1 MNQDL
6 QRFRELLPFFANGT
20 LKEVDKAFVAAYLA
34 QHPEAHAEADFTQA
48 LRAAVKAVG
57 SERSEEAGLD
67 RLLNNIRQNRRQN
80 KPPLWIR
87 WQLTCRDWGL
97 TPAFAMMSAIAVI
110 QSFALLDLWRQNQ
123 TASSLSA
130 YRSIPE
136 ASAQAAIK
144 LIISPGAN
152 FGDLVMLLRQTGC
165 RIVNGPSESGEL
177 WLALDDKTRLK
188 EVSKLLQSSPGVIDL
203 LIIEATRK

>member
-20 LKEVDKAFVAAYLA
+20 LNEVDKAFVVAYLA
-34 QHPEAHAEADFTQA
+34 QHPEAQAEANFTQA

-57 SERSEEAGLD
+57 SERREEAGLD

-80 KPPLWIR
+80 KPPLWTR
-87 WQLTCRDWGL
+87 WRHVCQDWGL
-97 TPAFAMMSAIAVI
+97 TPAFAVVSTIAVI
-110 QSFALLDLWRQNQ
+110 QSVALLDLWRQDQ

-136 ASAQAAIK
+136 MTNTADLK
-144 LIISPGAN
+144 ISINPDAD
-152 FGDLVMLLRQTGC
+152 FGHLVILLRQSGTH
-165 RIVNGPSESGEL
+165 IVNGPSESGEL
-177 WLALDDKTRLK
+177 WLALDDRSQLDA
-188 EVSKLLQSSPGVIDL
+188 VVQQLRSAAGVLDVMVI
-203 LIIEATRK
+203 ARSGR